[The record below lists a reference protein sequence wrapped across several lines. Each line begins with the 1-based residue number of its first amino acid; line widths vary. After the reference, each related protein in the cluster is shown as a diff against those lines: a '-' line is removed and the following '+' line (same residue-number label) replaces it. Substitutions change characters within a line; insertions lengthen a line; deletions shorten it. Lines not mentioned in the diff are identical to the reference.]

1 MNIDVLA
8 LKYRPK
14 SFEEVTGQELVIKTL
29 ANSINLNKIH

>member
-14 SFEEVTGQELVIKTL
+14 FFEEVVGQELVIKL
-29 ANSINLNKIH
+29 SLIHI